1 MTITLR
7 NYRGR
12 LCAWIDSGPIG
23 FVVHSLSELHDDG
36 FVPLPG
42 SRGVW
47 VKP

>member
-12 LCAWIDSGPIG
+12 LCAWIGPGFG

-47 VKP
+47 VKA